1 MDYWRAFHETQPNP
15 KAFPVG
21 REKFSYDHLFQRDW
35 KTCITSKV
43 LQDES
48 DHSGRKIMCW
58 QFYVLKVQREDLK
71 YCNSHAAHVTWVLG
85 IFHFLLHNNHSIVVM
100 KLQL

>member
-48 DHSGRKIMCW
+48 DHSGRKN
-58 QFYVLKVQREDLK
+58 YVLAILCAESSKRRPKIL
-71 YCNSHAAHVTWVLG
+71 
-85 IFHFLLHNNHSIVVM
+85 
-100 KLQL
+100 